1 MNKEKIETT
10 WKKYYEKA
18 NQELISKM
26 NVKGNVIN
34 VFCEIKYDDNGIAEI
49 QILNSKGIKH
59 MIYGD
64 TNEYEKDELDI
75 FNVDGK
81 VDNNVLRPMNF
92 NLNTYCASIP
102 VLITNDGDIIYPN
115 MDKAFNNTQQ
125 KMNIEEVWKEY
136 CEIAHQ
142 ELISKMNVK
151 GNVINVFCEIRHDD
165 NFIAEIHVLNY
176 KGIQHMIYGDI
187 NEYEKDE
194 LDIFNADGKVDNNTL
209 RPMNFNLNTYCANM
223 PVLIT
228 NDGDIIYPNM
238 DILFNN

>member
-18 NQELISKM
+18 N
-26 NVKGNVIN
+26 
-34 VFCEIKYDDNGIAEI
+34 
-49 QILNSKGIKH
+49 
-59 MIYGD
+59 
-64 TNEYEKDELDI
+64 
-75 FNVDGK
+75 
-81 VDNNVLRPMNF
+81 
-92 NLNTYCASIP
+92 
-102 VLITNDGDIIYPN
+102 
-115 MDKAFNNTQQ
+115 
-125 KMNIEEVWKEY
+125 
-136 CEIAHQ
+136 Q